1 MRCFLGQKP
10 DKNNLLREELNTFWE
25 IETIGKSEETVIYQ
39 FENEILFNGTRYVT
53 KLPFETDR
61 DLLPDNF

>member
-25 IETIGKSEETVIYQ
+25 IDTIDKSEENVIYQ
-39 FENEILFNGTRYVT
+39 FENEILFNGTIYVT
-53 KLPFETDR
+53 KLLFETDR